1 MQRAFDVAAARF
13 QPRPLSSEAPP
24 SVDPRGTLAAT
35 AAFLL
40 WGIIP
45 IYWKQIQGVS
55 PFELIAH
62 RSFWLL
68 LFLLAVLAVRRDLG
82 SLRPAFA
89 GLRIFALYGLSGLLL
104 LCNWTI
110 YVWAVNSGYIIESSL
125 GNFLIPLCNVALG
138 CLFLHERLRRLQWM
152 AIALAALGVAL
163 LLAGVGHPPWIAL
176 SLAATW
182 TTYGFLKKRSS
193 LGPIAGLTVETL
205 AVAPLA
211 AGFLLWRAHTG
222 EGALGHVS
230 PLVKAY
236 VLSAGVITAI
246 PLLLFAYGVRRVR
259 LTTLGLLQYI
269 APTVQF
275 LVGLLIYREAFD
287 VGRFQC
293 YALIWAGL
301 ILYTADNF
309 WIQRRMF
316 FKTTG
321 VS

>member
-1 MQRAFDVAAARF
+1 MA
-13 QPRPLSSEAPP
+13 SEASP
-24 SVDPRGTLAAT
+24 SVDPRGALAAT

-55 PFELIAH
+55 AVELIAH
-62 RSFWLL
+62 RSFWLP
-68 LFLLAVLAVRRDLG
+68 LFLLAVLAIQRDLG
-82 SLRPAFA
+82 ALRPAFA
-89 GLRIFALYGLSGLLL
+89 GVRIFAFYGLSGLVLV
-104 LCNWTI
+104 CNWTI
-110 YVWAVNSGYIIESSL
+110 YVWAVNAGYIIESSL
-125 GNFLIPLCNVALG
+125 GNFLIPLCNIALG
-138 CLFLHERLRRLQWM
+138 YLFLHERLRRLQWA
-152 AIALAALGVAL
+152 AIALAALGVTL

-182 TTYGFLKKRSS
+182 SAYGFLKKKSA

-205 AVAPLA
+205 AIAPLA
-211 AGFLLWRAHTG
+211 AAFLLWRAHTG
-222 EGALGHVS
+222 TGDFVHVG
-230 PLVKAY
+230 PLVQAY

-246 PLLLFAYGVRRVR
+246 PLLLFAYGVRRIR

-293 YALIWAGL
+293 YALIWAAL
-301 ILYTADNF
+301 ILYSTDSL
-309 WIQRRMF
+309 WSHRRMIF
-316 FKTTG
+316 RTAG
-321 VS
+321 

>member
-1 MQRAFDVAAARF
+1 M
-13 QPRPLSSEAPP
+13 SSEAHH
-24 SVDPRGTLAAT
+24 SVDLRGTLAAT

-55 PFELIAH
+55 PLELIAH

-68 LFLLAVLAVRRDLG
+68 LFLLAVLAIRRDLG
-82 SLRPAFA
+82 ALRPAFA
-89 GLRIFALYGLSGLLL
+89 GLRPIAFSGLSGLLL
-104 LCNWTI
+104 VCNWTI
-110 YVWAVNSGYIIESSL
+110 YVWAVNAGYIIESSL
-125 GNFLIPLCNVALG
+125 GNFLIPLGNVALG
-138 CLFLHERLRRLQWM
+138 FLLLHERLRPLQWT

-193 LGPIAGLTVETL
+193 LGPIAGLTAETL
-205 AVAPLA
+205 TVAPLA
-211 AGFLLWRAHTG
+211 AVFLLWRVHTG
-222 EGALGHVS
+222 EGALSHVT

-275 LVGLLIYREAFD
+275 LVGLLIYREPFD
-287 VGRFQC
+287 FGRFQC
-293 YALIWAGL
+293 YALIWGGL
-301 ILYTADNF
+301 IVYTADSIWF
-309 WIQRRMF
+309 QRRLI
-316 FKTTG
+316 FKTAG
-321 VS
+321 MR

>member
-1 MQRAFDVAAARF
+1 MA
-13 QPRPLSSEAPP
+13 SEAPP
-24 SVDPRGTLAAT
+24 SVDPRGALAAT

-40 WGIIP
+40 WGVIP

-55 PFELIAH
+55 AVELIAH
-62 RSFWLL
+62 RSCWLA

-82 SLRPAFA
+82 ALRPAFA
-89 GLRIFALYGLSGLLL
+89 SVRIFAFYGLSGLVLV
-104 LCNWTI
+104 CNWTI
-110 YVWAVNSGYIIESSL
+110 YVWAVNAGYIIESSL
-125 GNFLIPLCNVALG
+125 GNFLIPLCNIALG
-138 CLFLHERLRRLQWM
+138 YLFLRERLRRLQWA

-163 LLAGVGHPPWIAL
+163 LLAGVGHPSWIAL

-182 TTYGFLKKRSS
+182 STYGFLKKKSA

-205 AVAPLA
+205 AIAPWA

-222 EGALGHVS
+222 TDTFGHVG

-246 PLLLFAYGVRRVR
+246 PLLLFAYGVRRIR

-275 LVGLLIYREAFD
+275 LVGLLIYREIFD
-287 VGRFQC
+287 VGHFQC
-293 YALIWAGL
+293 YALIWTGL
-301 ILYTADNF
+301 MLYSTDSLWAH
-309 WIQRRMF
+309 RRMIF
-316 FKTTG
+316 RTAA
-321 VS
+321 